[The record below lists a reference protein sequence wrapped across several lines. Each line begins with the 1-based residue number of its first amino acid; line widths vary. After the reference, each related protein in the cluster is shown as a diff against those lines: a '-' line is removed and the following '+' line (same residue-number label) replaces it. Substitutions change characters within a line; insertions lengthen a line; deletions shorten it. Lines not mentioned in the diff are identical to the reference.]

1 MDLNAIRKRLGQLQT
16 TNNRTSSLWKPQPG
30 KTQIRV
36 VPYEFNKD
44 NPFIELFFHYN
55 LNNRSYLSPISFG
68 RPDPIEEFAQKLKGS
83 GNKEDYQLSK
93 KLEAKMRTFAP
104 VIVRGEESQGVKFW
118 GFGKTVY
125 QELLSIIADPDYGDI
140 TDPKNGRDVTLEFKT
155 AEETGASFPST
166 SIRVKPNQTP
176 ITEDSNVLERIKE
189 TQKEITDIYQELS
202 YEELTNVLNE
212 WLNPDE
218 ESTEETSVKEQPKSE
233 NEFDKKLAED
243 KAKKESANK
252 VQDAS
257 QQFDDLFNN

>member
-1 MDLNAIRKRLGQLQT
+1 MDIDAIKSRLNQLQNTT
-16 TNNRTSSLWKPQPG
+16 TNSFWKPQPG
-30 KTQIRV
+30 KTQIRI
-36 VPYEFNKD
+36 VPYAFNKD

-140 TDPKNGRDVTLEFKT
+140 TDPVNGRDVSVEFIS
-155 AEETGASFPST
+155 AEESGASFPKT
-166 SIRVKPNQTP
+166 NIRVKPNQTP
-176 ITEDSNVLERIKE
+176 ISDEPSVLELVK
-189 TQKEITDIYQELS
+189 TSQKDITEIYQEQS
-202 YEELTNVLNE
+202 YDDLTNVLNE
-212 WLNPDE
+212 WLNPSED
-218 ESTEETSVKEQPKSE
+218 STEEEEVKQETTSTSDLATSKVKDTSE
-233 NEFDKKLAED
+233 AFDE
-243 KAKKESANK
+243 
-252 VQDAS
+252 
-257 QQFDDLFNN
+257 LFNS

>member
-30 KTQIRV
+30 KTQIRI
-36 VPYEFNKD
+36 VPYAFNKE

-68 RPDPIEEFAQKLKGS
+68 RPDPIEEFAQKLKAS

-104 VIVRGEESQGVKFW
+104 VIVRGEESQGVKLW

-140 TDPKNGRDVTLEFKT
+140 SDPINGRDVSVEFIS
-155 AEETGASFPST
+155 AEESGASFPKT
-166 SIRVKPNQTP
+166 NIRVKPNQTP
-176 ITEDSNVLERIKE
+176 ISDEPSVLELVK
-189 TQKEITDIYQELS
+189 TSQKDITDIYQEQS
-202 YEELTNVLNE
+202 YEELTGILNE
-212 WLNPDE
+212 WLNPSDE
-218 ESTEETSVKEQPKSE
+218 E
-233 NEFDKKLAED
+233 
-243 KAKKESANK
+243 KKEEEAPSTVATSDLGTSK
-252 VQDAS
+252 VKDTSEA
-257 QQFDDLFNN
+257 FDELFNS

>member
-30 KTQIRV
+30 KTQIRI

-68 RPDPIEEFAQKLKGS
+68 RPDPIEEFAQKLKAS

-140 TDPKNGRDVTLEFKT
+140 TDAVNGRDVVVEFIS
-155 AEETGASFPST
+155 AEESGASFPKT
-166 SIRVKPNQTP
+166 NIRVKPNQTP
-176 ITEDSNVLERIKE
+176 ISDEPSVLEKVKSS
-189 TQKEITDIYQELS
+189 QKDIREIYQEQS
-202 YEELTNVLNE
+202 YEDLTNVLNE
-212 WLNPDE
+212 WLNPNDE
-218 ESTEETSVKEQPKSE
+218 AKEEETTQDSVSTSE
-233 NEFDKKLAED
+233 LENKKVSNTTEAFDE
-243 KAKKESANK
+243 
-252 VQDAS
+252 
-257 QQFDDLFNN
+257 LFNS